1 MHDQNANKP
10 QIFGK
15 KMIQQIK
22 LDFAALNATAGTEWI
37 SYLIYIYCSSTAHY
51 QFLGTTQNTW
61 REKREAINK
70 NALRIYVKMSKMAI
84 YG

>member
-37 SYLIYIYCSSTAHY
+37 SYSVYIYTAVALHITSSWGRHKTH
-51 QFLGTTQNTW
+51 G
-61 REKREAINK
+61 EKNERP
-70 NALRIYVKMSKMAI
+70 
-84 YG
+84 